1 MKSNIITE
9 KSEIEEV
16 INQCEACYVSMVDGK
31 GMPYNL
37 PFNFAYEDNVLFFHS
52 APFGRKI
59 DILKAKPDVCIAFS
73 TAHDLHHHDID
84 VGCSYSMKFKSVIA
98 YGKVEFFEDIEEKTL
113 WMNKF
118 MQKYTHRDFS
128 YSLPAITNVACF
140 KVVIGKISGK
150 KRGY

>member
-1 MKSNIITE
+1 MKSNIITK

-16 INQCEACYVSMVDGK
+16 INQCEACYMSMVDEN

-37 PFNFAYEDNVLFFHS
+37 PFNYAYENNVLYFHS
-52 APFGRKI
+52 APFGKKI
-59 DILKAKPDVCIAFS
+59 DILKANPNVCIVFS
-73 TAHDLHHHDID
+73 TAHELHHHDID

-98 YGKVEFFEDIEEKTL
+98 YGKVQFIEDIEEKTL
-113 WMNKF
+113 WINKI
-118 MQKYTHRDFS
+118 MQKYTHRDFT

-140 KVVIGKISGK
+140 CVVIEKITGK